1 MGSPEMAG
9 AMESRQ
15 GGLGDSL
22 LHGGVVV
29 LLLSLTI
36 TTSSSLSSPPELVLV
51 GEDGVPGPLLLA
63 ALELMDE
70 SEENPAKIE
79 VEEGETQRLG
89 AVLEEPMVQEL
100 AVKVCDESKDL
111 KDKETVM
118 NTSVKEHTRKGR
130 GRMASRYRNVQSNP
144 EVKVARRRVRVQ
156 NRVRQKRKLSMDGR
170 GENMVSPVSSILD
183 TDPTLQLPTST
194 RKLKSR
200 MGRRKHIPRL
210 QEDLQ
215 QKEEKESENQ
225 TKEVVTVR
233 PVRVRMRIPTRNIP
247 KKKDSW
253 NEHARNHRGP
263 GANKEKI
270 KRSRIMI
277 SRAIKNIRE
286 KEKKTGD
293 NASGRRR
300 GTQHINMRIRSKE
313 KDMKTEAITMKPSSV
328 DTSDKATEVTTG
340 SELETTSGSVNQEQ
354 FEEASTTGALTIR
367 ERYQDGRYGSNTQ
380 AENNPVS
387 TDMKHN
393 NVRTSMKFVPTHNRT
408 SMKTKS
414 SNNTIYM
421 KSRPSIEH
429 MENETTYEDVSMKGK
444 QNYVMTSNE
453 TNSDNTMTTMDTN
466 PTY

>member
-51 GEDGVPGPLLLA
+51 GEDGLPGPLLLA

-70 SEENPAKIE
+70 SEENPAKIAM
-79 VEEGETQRLG
+79 EEGKTQRLG

-111 KDKETVM
+111 KEKETVM

-194 RKLKSR
+194 
-200 MGRRKHIPRL
+200 
-210 QEDLQ
+210 
-215 QKEEKESENQ
+215 
-225 TKEVVTVR
+225 
-233 PVRVRMRIPTRNIP
+233 
-247 KKKDSW
+247 W
-253 NEHARNHRGP
+253 NEHARSQRGP
-263 GANKEKI
+263 GVNKEKI
-270 KRSRIMI
+270 KRGRIMI

-286 KEKKTGD
+286 KEKKTRD
-293 NASGRRR
+293 SASGRRR

-313 KDMKTEAITMKPSSV
+313 KDMKTETITMEPSSM
-328 DTSDKATEVTTG
+328 DTSDKATEVTTE
-340 SELETTSGSVNQEQ
+340 SELETTSGSVNPEQ
-354 FEEASTTGALTIR
+354 LEETSTNGALTIR
-367 ERYQDGRYGSNTQ
+367 EKYQDGRYGSNTQ
-380 AENNPVS
+380 ADNNPVS

-393 NVRTSMKFVPTHNRT
+393 NVK
-408 SMKTKS
+408 
-414 SNNTIYM
+414 IYM
-421 KSRPSIEH
+421 KSRPSLEH
-429 MENETTYEDVSMKGK
+429 MENEATDDVSIKEN
-444 QNYVMTSNE
+444 QNCVMASNE
-453 TNSDNTMTTMDTN
+453 
-466 PTY
+466 

>member
-15 GGLGDSL
+15 GGLEDSL

-36 TTSSSLSSPPELVLV
+36 STTSSLSSPPELVLV
-51 GEDGVPGPLLLA
+51 GEDGLPGPLLLA

-70 SEENPAKIE
+70 SEENPTKIA

-89 AVLEEPMVQEL
+89 VVEEPMVQEH

-118 NTSVKEHTRKGR
+118 TTSVKENTRKGR
-130 GRMASRYRNVQSNP
+130 GRMASRHRNVQSNP

-194 RKLKSR
+194 RKLRSR
-200 MGRRKHIPRL
+200 MGRRRHIPRI

-215 QKEEKESENQ
+215 QKEEKESENE
-225 TKEVVTVR
+225 TKDVVTVR

-247 KKKDSW
+247 KKKDTW
-253 NEHARNHRGP
+253 NEHARSHRGP
-263 GANKEKI
+263 GVNKEKI
-270 KRSRIMI
+270 KRGRIMI

-293 NASGRRR
+293 SASGRRR

-367 ERYQDGRYGSNTQ
+367 ERYEDGRYGSNTQ

-393 NVRTSMKFVPTHNRT
+393 NVRTSMKFVPTDIRT
-408 SMKTKS
+408 SMKAKS

>member
-15 GGLGDSL
+15 GGLEDSL

-70 SEENPAKIE
+70 SEENPAKIAM
-79 VEEGETQRLG
+79 EEGETQRLG
-89 AVLEEPMVQEL
+89 VVEEPMVQEL

-200 MGRRKHIPRL
+200 MGRRRHIPRI

-215 QKEEKESENQ
+215 QKEEKESENE

-233 PVRVRMRIPTRNIP
+233 PVRIRMRIPTRNIP
-247 KKKDSW
+247 KRRTHGM
-253 NEHARNHRGP
+253 NTP
-263 GANKEKI
+263 GVTEDPGSI
-270 KRSRIMI
+270 
-277 SRAIKNIRE
+277 
-286 KEKKTGD
+286 
-293 NASGRRR
+293 RRR
-300 GTQHINMRIRSKE
+300 
-313 KDMKTEAITMKPSSV
+313 
-328 DTSDKATEVTTG
+328 
-340 SELETTSGSVNQEQ
+340 
-354 FEEASTTGALTIR
+354 
-367 ERYQDGRYGSNTQ
+367 
-380 AENNPVS
+380 
-387 TDMKHN
+387 
-393 NVRTSMKFVPTHNRT
+393 
-408 SMKTKS
+408 
-414 SNNTIYM
+414 
-421 KSRPSIEH
+421 
-429 MENETTYEDVSMKGK
+429 
-444 QNYVMTSNE
+444 
-453 TNSDNTMTTMDTN
+453 
-466 PTY
+466 